1 MTDMAQQEPERNSG
15 RSQSND
21 PVIIAEWPLTRGERL
36 RVSIEEFKG
45 SRLISIRKWF
55 VAEGGDLRPTSRG
68 ISMAVR
74 HLPQLTAAV
83 EDALTFASERGL
95 VEIRRLDDS
104 GLGGVARETS
114 SDGPE

>member
-1 MTDMAQQEPERNSG
+1 MNTTEGNSG
-15 RSQSND
+15 RPQSND
-21 PVIIAEWPLTRGERL
+21 PVVIAEWRLNRGERL

-55 VAEGGDLRPTSRG
+55 TTNGGELRPTSRG

-104 GLGGVARETS
+104 GLGGVARERLS
-114 SDGPE
+114 GGSE